1 MSSLADRRIAELQN
15 SNAELQNR
23 VEWQGM
29 MIDMLLANMIEIADR
44 VDANLPIKLSKD
56 WISVK
61 EAAARTGY
69 SKESM
74 YRFVRLGF
82 VDTTGEVKGGIAIDS
97 RTLKG
102 CLEAHR
108 AVTK

>member
-1 MSSLADRRIAELQN
+1 MSNVADRRIAELQN

-61 EAAARTGY
+61 EAASPGPATRR
-69 SKESM
+69 SPC
-74 YRFVRLGF
+74 
-82 VDTTGEVKGGIAIDS
+82 IDS
-97 RTLKG
+97 VG
-102 CLEAHR
+102 
-108 AVTK
+108 